1 VAALHLLAA
10 EGIKHPGIWNP
21 IVIGVLTVLCAVGLF
36 CGSVYLLLGTN
47 LGGRLGFLVAAAGL
61 TGFMVLL
68 TTLWWTSG
76 NSGLD
81 PPHGDSPSW
90 SVVEVLKPGE
100 LPKASKTTAV
110 DAIEDRGK
118 PIKGDALTN
127 LKPALDGALVTVQPV
142 AGGEAPSQP
151 LAQFASSTDYLVE
164 GLRAYEIGGGT
175 KNVFWHQPK
184 YAAVEL
190 CPTKPDVT
198 PPVCDPLQDT
208 QFAILKF
215 DLGSLRQPVVA
226 YWFMSIVLFSLSL
239 LGLHWWEQDDRK
251 RKRAALAPVPAPS
264 SN

>member
-68 TTLWWTSG
+68 TTLWWTTG
-76 NSGLD
+76 NSGLA

-164 GLRAYEIGGGT
+164 GLRAYEIGGVT